1 MDDIAGDNG
10 GDEAAPINA
19 PCRGNYKKPVCLPG
33 AMTIFVFI
41 ISDAEN
47 AMWRQWKPSY
57 AGFTQHFAENFAAK
71 GPLISGAAC
80 GRWELLGLPV
90 DSIPSS
96 AFHLMRKSLKPTRD
110 KAAHR
115 GYVVW
120 RANSWLFSADLD
132 DLTPKPA
139 GPTPPPS

>member
-1 MDDIAGDNG
+1 MDDIAGDSG
-10 GDEAAPINA
+10 GEAAPADA
-19 PCRGNYKKPVCLPG
+19 PRRDRYKKPIQLLG

-41 ISDAEN
+41 ISDGQD

-57 AGFTQHFAENFAAK
+57 AGFAQHFAENFAAK
-71 GPLISGAAC
+71 GPIIIGATC

-96 AFHLMRKSLKPTRD
+96 AFHLMRKSLKSTRD
-110 KAAHR
+110 KATHR

-120 RANSWLFSADLD
+120 RANSWLFSAELD